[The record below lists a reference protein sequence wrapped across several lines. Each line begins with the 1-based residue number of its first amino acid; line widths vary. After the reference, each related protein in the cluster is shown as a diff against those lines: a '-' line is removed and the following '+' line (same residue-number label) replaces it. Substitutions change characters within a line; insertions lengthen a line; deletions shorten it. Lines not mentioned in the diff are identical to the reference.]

1 MLELIDLII
10 VSLGLDACVNAELS
24 ADDRGYSDGSF
35 LESALARSRFSH
47 IGHVRT
53 AASAAVMLRC
63 QTVQRPCGPMGGQ

>member
-1 MLELIDLII
+1 MLEIIEII
-10 VSLGLDACVNAELS
+10 VSYGLDAFVNAELS
-24 ADDRGYSDGSF
+24 AEEVDYSDGIF
-35 LESALARSRFSH
+35 LESALTRSRFSH